1 MRQLRKLAAGIAV
14 AAAVAVVA
22 SAVPALADPPTSGGK
37 PVVPGTVDIV
47 SVGANTDEN
56 LFNALSGAWD
66 KTITP
71 KQHGAAHPYIYSW
84 NATVPGSTSTA
95 KVKIKQVKKGC
106 APITRPNGSGRSA
119 FDRSRDESQVVDKTV
134 HCVDFSRSSSG
145 RSYLARPRLR
155 AKGGRRRLRRARATD
170 AALHW
175 AVRDTGA
182 TKAVPASYAPKS
194 LTLTQLKKIFSCSDH
209 QLEGSRRRQRADQG
223 LPPPAEL
230 RHALVLPEED
240 RHHRA
245 GQSARLRLLE
255 ENQGQSKQ
263 LNSPDAIFIY
273 SVADWVAQKYHSPLA
288 GKKATPSQNQFGTDQ
303 VGFLGLGKIAGVS
316 PLTTAKVPT
325 ISKAFKS
332 TGFTRTIY
340 DIVRY
345 ANTANHIPGY
355 LNKVLGR
362 TGYFCTDRDH
372 FLRANKRNTA
382 SSRPRLAAA
391 SPDSHR
397 PLGSENSN
405 ANVTVPPHPAG
416 ARSRVLLLSLCRP
429 PKWDLFT
436 LCSPL
441 G

>member
-37 PVVPGTVDIV
+37 QVVPGTVDIV

-95 KVKIKQVKKGC
+95 KVTIKQVKKGC
-106 APITRPNGSGRSA
+106 APITRPNGSGA
-119 FDRSRDESQVVDKTV
+119 GLTALDESQVIDKTV

-145 RSYLARPRLR
+145 RSATSPPP
-155 AKGGRRRLRRARATD
+155 KVGGVGYVALATD
-170 AALHW
+170 AVTW

-182 TKAVPASYAPKS
+182 TKTVPASYAPKS
-194 LTLTQLKKIFSCSDH
+194 LTLAQLKAIFSCSVTNWK
-209 QLEGSRRRQRADQG
+209 QVGGGNAPIKAYLPQSGSGTLSFWLKKLG
-223 LPPPAEL
+223 LTAPGSCA
-230 RHALVLPEED
+230 PE
-240 RHHRA
+240 
-245 GQSARLRLLE
+245 LLE

-263 LNSPDAIFIY
+263 FNSPDAIFIY
-273 SVADWVAQKYHSPLA
+273 SVADWVAQKYHSPLP
-288 GKKATPSQNQFGTDQ
+288 GKKATASQNQFGTDQ

-325 ISKAFKS
+325 INKAFKT

-345 ANTANHIPGY
+345 ASTANHIPAY
-355 LNKVLGR
+355 LNKFLGR
-362 TGYFCTDRDH
+362 TGYFCASKTAIGLLEDYG
-372 FLRANKRNTA
+372 FLTTA
-382 SSRPRLAAA
+382 TC
-391 SPDSHR
+391 
-397 PLGSENSN
+397 GSVS
-405 ANVTVPPHPAG
+405 
-416 ARSRVLLLSLCRP
+416 
-429 PKWDLFT
+429 
-436 LCSPL
+436 
-441 G
+441 